1 MNAQK
6 FTFDTV
12 FEGSTDVVAET
23 ARARKRHSL
32 TQADLDALKAS
43 AHEEG
48 TKAGEV
54 AALEAI
60 ASGAAEA
67 AHALREALA
76 RTADEIQAVR
86 AHSTA
91 IALAA
96 ARKLA
101 HSALASFP
109 QAEVEQALREAMHQA
124 IGEPRITLR
133 AAPDVA
139 EALKERITDI
149 AEEEGFD
156 GRVQIAADPA
166 LARADCRI
174 EWRGGGAERAEAS
187 LDEAINELIA
197 RHFADTAP
205 IALTED

>member
-1 MNAQK
+1 MNTQK

-12 FEGSTDVVAET
+12 FEGVKDVATDT

-32 TQADLDALKAS
+32 SQAQLDTLKAE
-43 AHEEG
+43 AHAEG
-48 TKAGEV
+48 VQAGEV
-54 AALEAI
+54 RALEAI
-60 ASGAAEA
+60 AAGAAEA
-67 AHALREALA
+67 AEALREALA
-76 RTADEIQAVR
+76 RTATEIEAVR

-101 HSALASFP
+101 QSALASFP
-109 QAEVEQALREAMHQA
+109 AAEVEQSLRDAMHQA
-124 IGEPRITLR
+124 IAEPRITLR
-133 AAPDVA
+133 ASPDVV
-139 EALKERITDI
+139 EALTDRIAAI

-166 LARADCRI
+166 LTQADCRI

-187 LDEAINELIA
+187 LEGAIDELIA